1 MTNEN
6 EFFLLDEEGNVTKNK
21 FKVPNI
27 EFEDLLEDVNENSE
41 NENINKK
48 EKNLE
53 NDDVIDDTK
62 LNRMKSSTKQYHKKL
77 IQMEKNLYT
86 DLDMFSKYENKS
98 VNKLIEEAV
107 EKLLTSNK
115 NKKILKEIKKIRN

>member
-115 NKKILKEIKKIRN
+115 KR